1 MALRMAVVSDW
12 HVLLILLM
20 PSLTKLPIKVL
31 VAQMIAILQSI
42 HYIVKSIN
50 SQTNNAE
57 LGC

>member
-31 VAQMIAILQSI
+31 VVQMIAILQSI

-50 SQTNNAE
+50 LQTNNAE